1 MSSTGSSAKVKVRVF
16 SLEKVHPQTLDEL
29 IKALE
34 SKQLPYPPRLTK
46 YEIARIVA
54 ARAKQLAMG
63 AKPLIDVSKLGTY
76 DPVLIALEE
85 LRQGKLPFIIVRTLP
100 DGRKIEIKLSDLQK
114 LEREYNFAI
123 EY

>member
-1 MSSTGSSAKVKVRVF
+1 MSTRSERSRVRVF
-16 SLEKVHPQTLDEL
+16 SLEKVYPRTIQDL
-29 IKALE
+29 IDLLE
-34 SKQLPYPPRLTK
+34 REKLPYPPRLTK

-63 AKPLIDVSKLGTY
+63 AKPMIDVSKLGIY

-85 LRQGKLPFIIVRTLP
+85 LRQGKLPFIVVRTLP
-100 DGRKIEIKLSDLQK
+100 DGRKIEIKVSELQR
-114 LEREYNFAI
+114 LEREFGFTI